1 MFTIAGCLGGAP
13 AWEKDFFRTLPL
25 TIFGYGSVGLAAA
38 VIGIAIRRQPHRLTP
53 YEATLLC
60 AAILVYALS
69 ISHRWRNPRKRRHPP
84 LSLDSSD
91 PGSVSRTLKPGS
103 RPFIVLGIIFSILL
117 LLAVSL
123 AISRGRWIDA
133 AEMAACILAFY
144 ALLCFAVGWSRIIVT
159 DDRLRF
165 RPAFG
170 MSRDICF
177 RDIATSVPQILLEPD
192 HPVALQVFSANTG
205 EPVEI
210 PLKAFRQKDIAWLLQ
225 LPQLRVRR

>member
-1 MFTIAGCLGGAP
+1 MFTTAGCLGGAP
-13 AWEKDFFRTLPL
+13 GWEKDFFRTLPL

-38 VIGIAIRRQPHRLTP
+38 VIGIAIRRQPHSLTP

-60 AAILVYALS
+60 AAILVYALL

-91 PGSVSRTLKPGS
+91 PESVSRTLKPGP
-103 RPFIVLGIIFSILL
+103 RPFIVFGIIFGMLL
-117 LLAVSL
+117 IFALSL
-123 AISRGRWIDA
+123 GIGKGLWIDA
-133 AEMAACILAFY
+133 AEMASCILTFY

-159 DDRLRF
+159 EDRLRF
-165 RPAFG
+165 RAALG
-170 MSRDICF
+170 GF
-177 RDIATSVPQILLEPD
+177 RDIYFRDITASIPQLLLEPN
-192 HPVALQVFSANTG
+192 HPVALQIFSADSR

-210 PLKAFRQKDIAWLLQ
+210 PLKAFRSEDVAWLLQ